1 MPAVAR
7 EGPSTGE
14 MNAGVEMATEEESPR
29 DVASALPPCQA
40 RHDERVIETAT
51 GVLSNSI

>member
-14 MNAGVEMATEEESPR
+14 RGVEMATEEKSPR

-51 GVLSNSI
+51 RVLSQSI